1 MSGRYSHEASDYQV
15 ALATMPFL
23 SLRVGKGIHMPTHS
37 WLTNWTPVLLPL
49 MTLGCCAIGD
59 PSCDV
64 PRELYGIQL
73 GREFAYCPDTAIEG
87 LPRQSWYCDPY
98 GWAPECPPALR
109 CGPSYP
115 PPATSR
121 TSVYALPNIRPLPPR
136 SPDSLDIRPDDVPQ
150 NSQPTQQAVG
160 RD

>member
-1 MSGRYSHEASDYQV
+1 MNGRYSRVATDQMA

-23 SLRVGKGIHMPTHS
+23 SLRVGKGFHMLPHCRF
-37 WLTNWTPVLLPL
+37 TNWIPVLLPL
-49 MTLGCCAIGD
+49 LTLGCCAIGD

-87 LPRQSWYCDPY
+87 LPRQAWYCDPPVWY
-98 GWAPECPPALR
+98 PECPPALR

-121 TSVYALPNIRPLPPR
+121 SSVYALPNIRPLPPR
-136 SPDSLDIRPDDVPQ
+136 SPDSLDPSPTDDLETSP
-150 NSQPTQQAVG
+150 N
-160 RD
+160 